1 MYALQRSSVNR
12 RTEGTKS
19 TRPSAMQT
27 AERIGS
33 PSSSQVSLIARRSS
47 SLVVSGSSKTS

>member
-1 MYALQRSSVNR
+1 
-12 RTEGTKS
+12 
-19 TRPSAMQT
+19 MQT

-33 PSSSQVSLIARRSS
+33 PSSSHVSLIARRSS